1 MLSGSSLNTR
11 SSWIQRSSYVVILAS
26 MLCAMFPFN
35 GTYGQS
41 ALTVEVILN
50 EPEAGGLLRLALCP
64 SKEAYDTEKGCETL
78 SVPANGRT
86 VRCSFGSVKPG
97 TYAVKVFHD
106 INSDGELNTSWIGWP
121 QEPYGFS
128 NDAPVNMGPPSF
140 KLAAIAV
147 GEKPLTTRIQMR

>member
-1 MLSGSSLNTR
+1 MNGR
-11 SSWIQRSSYVVILAS
+11 SWWALHSSYVLVWAS
-26 MLCAMFPFN
+26 TLGALVPFC
-35 GTYGQS
+35 GAYAQATLS
-41 ALTVEVILN
+41 VEVILN
-50 EPEAGGLLRLALCP
+50 EPEAGGTLRLALCP
-64 SKEAYDTEKGCETL
+64 SKESYETEKGCETL
-78 SVPANGRT
+78 SVPATGRT
-86 VRCSFGSVKPG
+86 VRCSFGTVMPG

-140 KLAAIAV
+140 KLAAITV

>member
-1 MLSGSSLNTR
+1 MRIRSLFLLGLFAGYSNSFAQSSL
-11 SSWIQRSSYVVILAS
+11 S
-26 MLCAMFPFN
+26 
-35 GTYGQS
+35 
-41 ALTVEVILN
+41 VEVILN
-50 EPEAGGLLRLALCP
+50 EPEAGGTLRLALCP

-78 SVPANGRT
+78 SVPATGRT
-86 VRCSFGSVKPG
+86 VRCSFGVVDPG

-106 INSDGELNTSWIGWP
+106 INSDGELNTSWVGWP

-140 KLAAIAV
+140 KLAAITI

>member
-26 MLCAMFPFN
+26 MVCAMFPFN
-35 GTYGQS
+35 VTYGQS

-97 TYAVKVFHD
+97 TFAVKVFHD
-106 INSDGELNTSWIGWP
+106 INSDGELNTSWVGWP

-140 KLAAIAV
+140 KLAAITV
-147 GEKPLTTRIQMR
+147 GEKPLTTRIKMR

>member
-1 MLSGSSLNTR
+1 MKRPFWWVLR
-11 SSWIQRSSYVVILAS
+11 SSNLVTCTLIV
-26 MLCAMFPFN
+26 CALYPFY

-41 ALTVEVILN
+41 PLTVEVILN
-50 EPEAGGLLRLALCP
+50 EPEAGGTLRLALCP

-78 SVPANGRT
+78 SLPANGRT

-140 KLAAIAV
+140 KLASITV
-147 GEKPLTTRIQMR
+147 GEKPLTTRVQMR

>member
-140 KLAAIAV
+140 KLAAITV

>member
-1 MLSGSSLNTR
+1 MLR
-11 SSWIQRSSYVVILAS
+11 SSHVLIWASIL
-26 MLCAMFPFN
+26 
-35 GTYGQS
+35 S
-41 ALTVEVILN
+41 ALVPFCGVSAQATLSVEVILN
-50 EPEAGGLLRLALCP
+50 EPEAGGTLRLALCS

-140 KLAAIAV
+140 KLAAITV
-147 GEKPLTTRIQMR
+147 GDKPLTTRIQMR